1 MDKLLIKERIFVRT
15 NDFIAEWNKLVNFFY
30 LIAIPILT
38 GVLSKIKIEMWPV
51 PVTFQT
57 VGVLY
62 AGLLLGPKRGAL
74 SQIIYILMGLL
85 GFPLFARGGGLMY
98 ILSPTFGYL
107 LGFVLASYLAGYA
120 RKYIFIKFNYKFI
133 RGILIIIFANL
144 AIYIVGISWLMLFTG
159 LNLQNSIQVGFM
171 PFIPGDILKIM
182 LVLLMYSGFGNK
194 REL

>member
-1 MDKLLIKERIFVRT
+1 MAKLLIKERIFVRT

-107 LGFVLASYLAGYA
+107 LGFVLASYLAGHA
-120 RKYIFIKFNYKFI
+120 RKFFFGKFNSKFI
-133 RGILIIIFANL
+133 QGILIIIFANL
-144 AIYIVGISWLMLFTG
+144 AIYITGISWLILFTG
-159 LNLQNSIQVGFM
+159 LSLQKSIQVGFM
-171 PFIPGDILKIM
+171 PFIPGDIFKIM
-182 LVLLMYSGFGNK
+182 LVLLLYSGFGNK